1 MNRLRRSPSSR
12 PKLTAQEATLAEQ
25 NATISAQQAQLAEQ
39 NATISAQQTQLA
51 EQKAAI
57 SAQQAQLAELEA
69 TAAQNAAEWGK
80 LHEVWERCLSDD
92 KDVAQTALDELLK
105 MIYQER

>member
-1 MNRLRRSPSSR
+1 MP
-12 PKLTAQEATLAEQ
+12 
-25 NATISAQQAQLAEQ
+25 EQ